1 MPKAFL
7 HHRIALILT
16 LSLGIGLSVLAT
28 IFVSRW
34 ETSNRQFRFQRQIE
48 NLATALQRSLN
59 RYTDM
64 LSFLDDYY
72 AVVKFQVDRQEFGKF
87 VRRTLKTY
95 PGIQALEWAPIVG
108 EKERFIYER
117 KIQLEGYPSFQI
129 TELGK
134 DKALVKAAN
143 RPYYLPVTYVEPFIG
158 NESALGYDL
167 NSNITR
173 AIAIN
178 QARDTGK
185 ITATG
190 RIKLVQ
196 EKRDQF
202 SFLVF
207 LPLYKNHQT
216 PTSLTLRRQ
225 NLTGFLLGVFRLSDV
240 VEESLKDLQYDEI
253 NFTVYDRSS
262 NPGQQFL
269 GRYDAAYKQVT
280 TLEYNSQFNLIKSSL
295 CPSAEKC
302 TQTLTVGQRQWSIAF
317 SPSVNYPIETQYSA
331 IITLIGGLLITS
343 TLALLLHNLNRELER
358 TKSLSELRFSFFS
371 MASHELRTPLTTILL
386 SSESLQ
392 INHNQLTE
400 EQKQKN
406 IQRIN
411 LTAKRMSQ
419 QITDLLMLTR
429 AEVRQLEFHPQLLDL
444 EPFCQQLIDEMQME
458 VSQVIEFTSN
468 CQNTRAFL
476 DKKLLRSLLTNL
488 LSNAA
493 KYSPADGKIQFTLNC
508 NANTAIF
515 QICDRGIGIL
525 AADKIRIL
533 EPFYRGSNVGE
544 VTGTGLG
551 LAVVKTCVELHRGEW
566 NIESQEGQ
574 GTTVTVQLPLE

>member
-1 MPKAFL
+1 MQKTFF

-16 LSLGIGLSVLAT
+16 ITLGIGLSVLAT

-48 NLATALQRSLN
+48 NLGTALQRSLN

-72 AVVKFQVDRQEFGKF
+72 AVVKFQVNRQNFRNF
-87 VRRTLKTY
+87 VTRTLKTY
-95 PGIQALEWAPIVG
+95 PGIQALEWATIVG
-108 EKERFIYER
+108 EKERFAYEK
-117 KIQLEGYPSFQI
+117 KIQLEGYPTFQI

-134 DKALVKAAN
+134 DEALVKAAN

-216 PTSLTLRRQ
+216 PNYISLRRQ

-240 VEESLKDLQYDEI
+240 VEESLKDLQYEI

-280 TLEYNSQFNLIKSSL
+280 TLEEKSQFNLVNPSL
-295 CPSAEKC
+295 CPSVEKC
-302 TQTLTVGQRQWSIAF
+302 TQTLTVAQRQWSIAF
-317 SPSVNYPIETQYSA
+317 SPSVNYPLETQYSA
-331 IITLIGGLLITS
+331 IITLISGLLITS
-343 TLALLLHNLNRELER
+343 SLAFLLHNLNRELER
-358 TKSLSELRFSFFS
+358 TKSLSELRFRFFS

-400 EQKQKN
+400 EQKLKN

-411 LTAKRMSQ
+411 LTAKHMSQ

-429 AEVRQLEFHPQLLDL
+429 AEVRQLEFHPELFDL
-444 EPFCQQLIDEMQME
+444 EPFCQQLIDEMQIE

-468 CQNTRAFL
+468 CLKIRAFL

-493 KYSPADGKIQFTLNC
+493 KYSPADAKIQFTLTC
-508 NANTAIF
+508 NENTATF

-551 LAVVKTCVELHRGEW
+551 LAVVKTCVELHQGEW
-566 NIESQEGQ
+566 NIESQEDQ